1 MRFALYIALFL
12 VPTLIYAQDDLR
24 NVPDPDPELQ
34 LEMLR
39 VQEGFEVNL
48 FASEPMVRKPIQM
61 NWDTEGRLWVVG
73 SSIYPQPKPGEEP
86 SDKIYILEDTTGD
99 GVADKSTIFADDLMI
114 PTGILPG
121 DGGVYVANS
130 TEILHLKD
138 TTGDGKADQRKVVL
152 SGFGT
157 ADSHHL
163 IHTFRWGPDGRFY
176 FNQSIYIF
184 SHVETPHGVR
194 RLEGGGVWRFHPE
207 TMELDVFT
215 RGLVNPWGLQFGK
228 TGETFLT
235 DGAGGQGINYAFPGA
250 TFLATP
256 GAERTISGLNP
267 GQPKLSGLEVVS
279 GRHLPDSWEG
289 NIITNDYRAN
299 RINRFV
305 LSEQGSG
312 YSSDQAEDLLWTDHV
327 AFRPVDVTIGPDGA
341 IYVADWYN
349 PIIQHGEVDFRDER
363 RDQERGRI
371 WRITAKDSPLVEPPV
386 LVHADTKDLLHALTL
401 PENWTRA
408 QARQV
413 LKERGADEVIPV
425 LNEWIVSI
433 DTTNQDHEFHLLEG
447 LWVSQALDVVNEDL
461 LSKLLNAENHNV
473 RAAAVRT
480 LYDWSDRIENNL
492 DLLIKAVKDDQPRVR
507 LEAAIAL
514 RSHQSAEA
522 ALAALS
528 VLDRSMDEFLDFAL
542 WQTIRELESAW
553 MARMEAD
560 PGFIEDP
567 KKRAY
572 ALKSVHNPDAVAYLL
587 KQYLD
592 GNVPEEYHED
602 VLRSVSRWGRMAD
615 LNLVYELALS
625 DDPEH
630 SDKKA
635 EYLEAV
641 EQAYQQQ
648 ELKPDK
654 NLEIIADYLDHEE
667 ERISLSAVR
676 LAGLWQ
682 LNQLRDQLVSIAQT
696 EEGNLQIAA
705 LQSIANMRDD
715 ESRKILIEMTK
726 TDYPSELRIQAVA
739 QLVRIEIFEAAR
751 VAVYVLQELPENTD
765 ASVLFSAFISRAE
778 GTRAFAEELAEKRI
792 PEELAIA
799 GRQAMQNELP
809 WYRQN
814 DHDSQAL
821 IQALEAS
828 GGILPPERMPQD
840 LSRQEINTLEREV
853 RTTADPAQGERIFR
867 RPHLMCM
874 NCHAIGSAG
883 GLSGPD
889 LSSLGTS
896 APTDNIITALVDPNA
911 NIKEGYELHRVTRS
925 DGSVV
930 LGTLIRETS
939 SEVVIR
945 NVADLEVSIPAG
957 QVDELDI
964 VPGSLMPAG
973 LTSSLEREEFI
984 DLVGYL
990 SQLGEPGVFRVTG
1003 ERVARRWRM
1012 LSESDA
1018 AVALLKEHGTNYIL
1032 IEDDGFTWRNQYSMV
1047 SGDLPIDE
1055 LPVLDL
1061 DAGGQLSFVRFEI
1074 EVQSAGIVQLTFNFS
1089 EGLHAWISGN
1099 PADISGRGIQA
1110 DLPEG
1115 IHQITLAIDRD
1126 LYNMEFFRVNIEDA
1140 DHNPAQ
1146 VRHVMGK

>member
-61 NWDTEGRLWVVG
+61 NWDAEGRLWVVG

-99 GVADKSTIFADDLMI
+99 GVADKSTVFADDLMI

-138 TTGDGKADQRKVVL
+138 TTGDGKADQREVVL

-194 RLEGGGVWRFHPE
+194 RLEGGGVWRLRPE
-207 TMELDVFT
+207 TLELDVFA

-235 DGAGGQGINYAFPGA
+235 DGAGGQGVNYAFPGA

-267 GQPKLSGLEVVS
+267 GQPKHSGLEVVS
-279 GRHLPDSWEG
+279 GRHLPESWEG

-386 LVHADTKDLLHALTL
+386 LVDADTKDLLDALTL

-413 LKERGADEVIPV
+413 LKERGAGEVIPV
-425 LNEWIVSI
+425 LNKWTELI
-433 DTTNQDHEFHLLEG
+433 DTANQDHEFHLLEA
-447 LWVSQALDVVNEDL
+447 LWVSQSLDVVNEEL
-461 LSKLLNAENHNV
+461 LSELLNAENHNV

-480 LYDWSDRIENNL
+480 LYDWSDRIDNNL
-492 DLLIKAVKDDQPRVR
+492 DLLIKAVQDDQPRVR

-542 WQTIRELESAW
+542 WQTIRELEPAW
-553 MARMEAD
+553 MARMTTEPD
-560 PGFIEDP
+560 FIEDP

-572 ALKSVHNPDAVAYLL
+572 ALKSVNNPDAVAYLL
-587 KQYLD
+587 EQYLD
-592 GNVPEEYHED
+592 GSVPEEYHDD
-602 VLRSVSRWGRMAD
+602 VLRSVSRWGRMSD
-615 LNLVYELALS
+615 LNSVYELAVS
-625 DDPEH
+625 NDPEH
-630 SDKKA
+630 SGKKA
-635 EYLEAV
+635 EYLEAL

-654 NLEIIADYLDHEE
+654 NLEIIAGYLGHEE

-682 LNQLRDQLVSIAQT
+682 MSQLRDQLVSIAQT

-705 LQSIANMRDD
+705 LQSIASMRDD

-726 TDYPSELRIQAVA
+726 TDHPPELRIQAVA
-739 QLVRIEIFEAAR
+739 QLVRFEISEAAR
-751 VAVYVLQELPENTD
+751 VAVNVLQDLPENTD
-765 ASVLFSAFISRAE
+765 ARVLFSAFISRAE
-778 GTRAFAEELAEKRI
+778 GTRAFAEELEEKRI

-799 GRQAMQNELP
+799 GRQTMQNELP

-840 LSRQEINTLEREV
+840 LSSQEINTLEREV
-853 RTTADPAQGERIFR
+853 RTTADPAKGERIFR
-867 RPHLMCM
+867 MPHLMCM

-973 LTSSLEREEFI
+973 LTSGLEREEFI

-990 SQLGEPGVFRVTG
+990 SQLGEPGEFRVTG

-1018 AVALLKEHGTNYIL
+1018 AVALLKEHGTGYIL
-1032 IEDDGFTWRNQYSMV
+1032 LEDDGFTWRNQYSMV

-1061 DAGGQLSFVRFEI
+1061 DADGQLSFVRFEI
-1074 EVQSAGIVQLTFNFS
+1074 DVQSAGIVQFSFNSS
-1089 EGLHAWISGN
+1089 EGLHAWIGRN

-1110 DLPEG
+1110 DLSEG

-1126 LYNMEFFRVNIEDA
+1126 LYNIEFIRVNIEDA